1 MALNIDKIKQRLASF
16 EKKGKQSS
24 KSKDSIWKPQPGKQV
39 VRIVPY
45 QHQPDNPFIELKFHY
60 DFAGKNY
67 LSPASFNQPDP
78 IVELSDKLKK
88 SGDKDQW
95 KIGRGLEPKMR
106 TFVPVIVRGEEDK
119 GVRFWGFGVTVYKA
133 LMAAMSEPDY
143 GDITDLNAG
152 FDIQVEF
159 KTAKEAGKDYPETSI
174 LIKPKQ
180 RPVIDPTVKNVT
192 DLMKLI
198 TTEQPNILDVYEPAS
213 YDTLTAALEEYLRKA
228 QEGAQEGEETPAP
241 ADSAAVVE
249 PTEEQIAAATAP
261 APVAEVK
268 APTPSV
274 ATPKV
279 AVASPT
285 AAKSATQMQDLTK
298 AFDTLFNT

>member
-1 MALNIDKIKQRLASF
+1 MAMNIDQIKQRLASF

-45 QHQPDNPFIELKFHY
+45 QYQPDNPFIELKFHY

-67 LSPASFNQPDP
+67 LSPSSFNQPDP

-88 SGDKDQW
+88 SGDKEQW
-95 KIGRGLEPKMR
+95 KTGRGLEPKMR

-119 GVRFWGFGVTVYKA
+119 GVRFWGFGVTVYKS

-159 KTAKEAGKDYPETSI
+159 KTAKESGKDYPDTQI

-180 RPVIDPTVKNVT
+180 RPAIDPTLKNVKE
-192 DLMKLI
+192 LMDLI
-198 TTEQPNILDVYEPAS
+198 TTKQPNILEVYEPAT
-213 YDTLTAALEEYLRKA
+213 YETLTNALEEYLRKA
-228 QEGAQEGEETPAP
+228 QEGAGEVADDSTPEA
-241 ADSAAVVE
+241 
-249 PTEEQIAAATAP
+249 PTEEQIAAATSP

-268 APTPSV
+268 ATPAPT
-274 ATPKV
+274 AAKA
-279 AVASPT
+279 AVSPT
-285 AAKSATQMQDLTK
+285 AAKSATQMKDLTA
-298 AFDTLFNT
+298 AFDTLFNS